1 MESLIEGTGSS
12 ALGSP
17 TEQALSGSQASLSP
31 EFQEAPLIP
40 LPWQENHS
48 GTSAPTAIPSLS
60 FPSLPVCAA
69 ILAQISMTFWAMG
82 HV

>member
-40 LPWQENHS
+40 LP
-48 GTSAPTAIPSLS
+48 
-60 FPSLPVCAA
+60 
-69 ILAQISMTFWAMG
+69 
-82 HV
+82 